1 MVFKFLKYKP
11 KEVKKTKKQLEEEE
25 SIPIIIK
32 QLIFRIKEG
41 RRKAIETSCNR
52 RKETRRT
59 PSQT

>member
-32 QLIFRIKEG
+32 QLKQLIFRIKEG

-52 RKETRRT
+52 RKEK
-59 PSQT
+59 